1 MPPRLAWNAYGKAA
15 VRLVKVDRDERSHTL
30 HDLTVEV
37 QLQGEFGP
45 VHTAGDNS
53 QILPTDTMRN
63 TVYAL
68 ARQGSV
74 DPAEEFGKRLARHF
88 LDACTAARRAVL
100 TLAVHRWDRTVVDG
114 DPHPHAFARGP
125 EERRL
130 ATVTVDQTGVAVEAG
145 LEGLG
150 LLKTTGSGFTG
161 FLRDDYTTLKETHDR
176 ILATD
181 VEAQW
186 RYAGPVEDYTAA
198 WNDVRTSLVET
209 FARHHSAS
217 IQDTLYA
224 MGEAALARRGEISEI
239 RLVLPNRHHYL
250 VDLAPFGLD
259 NPNEIFVATREPYGR
274 IEAVI
279 VRESPSP

>member
-1 MPPRLAWNAYGKAA
+1 VTQLAWNAYGKAA
-15 VRLVKVDRDERSHTL
+15 VRLVKVDRGVAAHTL

-37 QLQGEFGP
+37 QLEGQFGLA
-45 VHTAGDNS
+45 HTAGDNS
-53 QILPTDTMRN
+53 QVLPTDTMKN

-68 ARQGSV
+68 ARQGPV
-74 DPAEEFGKRLARHF
+74 DPPEEFGERLAHHF

-100 TLAVHRWDRTVVDG
+100 TLAVHRWDRTVVEG
-114 DPHPHAFARGP
+114 APHSHAFARGP
-125 EERRL
+125 DERRL
-130 ATVTVDQTGVAVEAG
+130 ATVTVDETGVTVEAG

-161 FLRDDYTTLKETHDR
+161 FLRDGYTTLKETHDR

-181 VEAQW
+181 VEAHW
-186 RYAGPVEDYTAA
+186 RYAGQVEDYTAA

-209 FARHHSAS
+209 FARHESAS
-217 IQDTLYA
+217 VQHTLYA
-224 MGEAALARRGEISEI
+224 MGETALARCGEISEI
-239 RLVLPNRHHYL
+239 RLVLPNRHHLL

>member
-1 MPPRLAWNAYGKAA
+1 VTQLAWNAYGKAA
-15 VRLVKVDRDERSHTL
+15 VRLVKVDRGVAAHTL

-37 QLQGEFGP
+37 QLEGQFGLA
-45 VHTAGDNS
+45 HTAGDNS
-53 QILPTDTMRN
+53 QVLPTDTMKN

-68 ARQGSV
+68 ARQGPV
-74 DPAEEFGKRLARHF
+74 DPPEEFGERLAHHF

-100 TLAVHRWDRTVVDG
+100 TLAVHRWDRTVVEG
-114 DPHPHAFARGP
+114 APHSHAFDRGP
-125 EERRL
+125 DERRL
-130 ATVTVDQTGVAVEAG
+130 ATVTVDETGVTVEAG

-161 FLRDDYTTLKETHDR
+161 FLRDGYTTLKEAHDR

-181 VEAQW
+181 VEAHW
-186 RYAGPVEDYTAA
+186 RYAGQVEDYTAA

-209 FARHHSAS
+209 FARHESAS
-217 IQDTLYA
+217 VQHTLYA
-224 MGEAALARRGEISEI
+224 MGEAALARCGEISEI
-239 RLVLPNRHHYL
+239 RLVLPNRHHLL

>member
-1 MPPRLAWNAYGKAA
+1 MPHRLAWNAYGKAA
-15 VRLVKVDRDERSHTL
+15 VRLVKVDRGVAAHAL

-37 QLQGEFGP
+37 QLHGEFGLA
-45 VHTAGDNS
+45 HTAGDNS
-53 QILPTDTMRN
+53 EVLPTDTMKN
-63 TVYAL
+63 AVYAL
-68 ARQGSV
+68 ARQGPV
-74 DPAEEFGKRLARHF
+74 DPPEEFGERLAHHF
-88 LDACTAARRAVL
+88 LAACTAARRAVL
-100 TLAVHRWDRTVVDG
+100 ALAVHRWDRTVVDG

-130 ATVTVDQTGVAVEAG
+130 ATVTVDETGVTVEAG

-161 FLRDDYTTLKETHDR
+161 FLRDGYTTLKETHDR

-181 VEAQW
+181 VEAHW
-186 RYAGPVEDYTAA
+186 RYGGPVEDYTAA

-209 FARHHSAS
+209 FARHQSAS
-217 IQDTLYA
+217 VQHTLYA

-239 RLVLPNRHHYL
+239 RLVLPNRHHLL
-250 VDLAPFGLD
+250 VDLAPIGLD

-279 VRESPSP
+279 VREPPSP

>member
-1 MPPRLAWNAYGKAA
+1 VTQLAWNAYGKAA
-15 VRLVKVDRDERSHTL
+15 VRLVKVDRGVAAHTL

-37 QLQGEFGP
+37 QLEGQFGLA
-45 VHTAGDNS
+45 HTAGDNS
-53 QILPTDTMRN
+53 QVLPTDTMKN

-68 ARQGSV
+68 ARQGPV
-74 DPAEEFGKRLARHF
+74 DPPEEFGERLAHHF

-100 TLAVHRWDRTVVDG
+100 TLAVHRWDRTVVEG
-114 DPHPHAFARGP
+114 APHSHAFARGP
-125 EERRL
+125 DERRL
-130 ATVTVDQTGVAVEAG
+130 ATVTVDETGVTVEAG

-161 FLRDDYTTLKETHDR
+161 FLRDGYTTLKEAHDR

-181 VEAQW
+181 VEAHW
-186 RYAGPVEDYTAA
+186 RYAGQVEDYTAA

-209 FARHHSAS
+209 FARHESAS
-217 IQDTLYA
+217 VQHTLYA
-224 MGEAALARRGEISEI
+224 MGETALARCGEISEI
-239 RLVLPNRHHYL
+239 RLVLPNRHHLL